1 MTLKLLIPTMALGLI
16 SCQHSQV
23 APESTVVVKDVR
35 IPKGMPW
42 YARFASHSFIDY
54 QSDDSGTWRRIEIV
68 NKNSGIRHREIPE
81 TEVTNPIRWDNPV
94 RIVSQ
99 SRLPVEATAAAIA
112 ETARAYDASL
122 YRPWP
127 GPNSNTFTRVLV
139 MEVDGLHAHL
149 EPNATG
155 KEFTWHAGRTPGGTG
170 LEIKTPLLGAAIGL
184 REGVELNFLGITA
197 GIGIWPPSLKLPIL
211 PQLPFRPTMQPQTE

>member
-99 SRLPVEATAAAIA
+99 SRLPVEATTAAIA
-112 ETARAYDASL
+112 ETARACDASL

-149 EPNATG
+149 EPNAIG

-170 LEIKTPLLGAAIGL
+170 LENIRHPSIISPSICPSTPTLSRLLHSRPVRFPL
-184 REGVELNFLGITA
+184 KF
-197 GIGIWPPSLKLPIL
+197 PSTR
-211 PQLPFRPTMQPQTE
+211 QRF